1 MPFLPRSGSSASQA
15 HVLTLSAEAGAV
27 SWLRTRQSVVE
38 EMLLSALPGKPV
50 STLGAWPHPYAGEVV
65 RPETGV
71 LFSVHLSC
79 FEHGRDAAASH
90 SAVHAQWAKRGHW
103 TRFLGVHVPLGE
115 GRTGKN
121 LGEKGGCLDQVQAA
135 FCKVREAC

>member
-27 SWLRTRQSVVE
+27 SWLRTRQSVLVE

-79 FEHGRDAAASH
+79 FEHGHDAAASH
-90 SAVHAQWAKRGHW
+90 SAVHHSGLRGATGHGFSEYMSPWGRGGQARIWERRAGAW
-103 TRFLGVHVPLGE
+103 TRFRQLS
-115 GRTGKN
+115 
-121 LGEKGGCLDQVQAA
+121 
-135 FCKVREAC
+135 VR